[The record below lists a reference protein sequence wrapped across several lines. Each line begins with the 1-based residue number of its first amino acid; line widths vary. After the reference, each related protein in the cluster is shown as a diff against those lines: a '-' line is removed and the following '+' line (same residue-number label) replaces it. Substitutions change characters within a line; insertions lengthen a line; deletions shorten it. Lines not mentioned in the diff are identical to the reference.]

1 MSHVGAAKQQ
11 KPGEQCGQRD
21 QRDND
26 YRTRHL
32 GFLFAWSFSA
42 NLFRKMNA
50 SSQPFR
56 PMEKTKPVICVFCGS
71 SFGAKPQYAAD
82 ARALGRIIAERGFA
96 MIFGGGGLGLM
107 GETARAARDNG
118 THVMGIIPEFL
129 RHIEQPPEWEKDLVI
144 TPDLQL
150 RKTRMLAMADAF
162 IVLPGGAGTMDEFFE
177 IVTSAQLGVL
187 GKPIAIVNTDG
198 YFDPLLQLLNHIVRE
213 GFARPAMFSLYT
225 LAATPEQAID
235 TITERLEPDPPL

>member
-1 MSHVGAAKQQ
+1 M
-11 KPGEQCGQRD
+11 D
-21 QRDND
+21 
-26 YRTRHL
+26 
-32 GFLFAWSFSA
+32 FLFAWSFSA
-42 NLFRKMNA
+42 NLFRKMDA
-50 SSQPFR
+50 SPQPFR
-56 PMEKTKPVICVFCGS
+56 TMEKTKPVICVFCGS
-71 SFGAKPQYAAD
+71 SFGTKPHYAEA
-82 ARALGRIIAERGFA
+82 ARTLGRLIAERGFA

-118 THVMGIIPEFL
+118 TRVMGIMPEFL

-162 IVLPGGAGTMDEFFE
+162 VLLPGGPGTMDEFFE

-187 GKPIAIVNTDG
+187 SKPIVVVNTDG

-213 GFARPAMFSLYT
+213 GFARPAMLSLYT
-225 LAATPEQAID
+225 LAATPEQAIE
-235 TITERLEPDPPL
+235 TIREKLDLSARE